1 MRRERDSIDAYFDRF
16 EAFAENQGREEGE
29 WALMLSALLTGK
41 ALHVFS
47 TLSKADQRD
56 YKKLREALMK
66 GYDLTEE
73 GFRRKFRQARI
84 QSGETYAQFGVRL
97 DHYFNKWLEL
107 SDVGKGFVKLKSLL
121 IREQILS
128 GCGAELTVHLK
139 ERKPQTAEELLEAA
153 EVYREARSDVKPP
166 RLGLGQQI
174 RTFKSERDKN
184 GPGSP
189 SGAKEHSPEA
199 KNARPQ
205 KVEGRAELR
214 ECFICRK
221 KGHIARDCRNKTPKV
236 GALHEV
242 PFQGG
247 TEMEAEG
254 SQPRDG
260 QVGSGNLT
268 LSGMRNAEAAA
279 ELPVRKGAIGDWEVD
294 VLRDTECS
302 TAVVRT
308 SFVKGER
315 RKCVLFDGT
324 VREFETAKLAVSTP
338 FLKGQL
344 EALVMQ
350 NPLCDLIIGN
360 VPGAKGSDDPAV
372 AAAVETRGQRQKAM
386 RPLSAPCGKQGVEA
400 TPLEIK
406 GAQQGD
412 SSLRGL
418 FEVAKERE
426 QKSGEVQSWFR

>member
-1 MRRERDSIDAYFDRF
+1 MCIRDS
-16 EAFAENQGREEGE
+16 
-29 WALMLSALLTGK
+29 S
-41 ALHVFS
+41 
-47 TLSKADQRD
+47 
-56 YKKLREALMK
+56 
-66 GYDLTEE
+66 
-73 GFRRKFRQARI
+73 
-84 QSGETYAQFGVRL
+84 
-97 DHYFNKWLEL
+97 
-107 SDVGKGFVKLKSLL
+107 
-121 IREQILS
+121 
-128 GCGAELTVHLK
+128 
-139 ERKPQTAEELLEAA
+139 
-153 EVYREARSDVKPP
+153 
-166 RLGLGQQI
+166 
-174 RTFKSERDKN
+174 
-184 GPGSP
+184 
-189 SGAKEHSPEA
+189 
-199 KNARPQ
+199 
-205 KVEGRAELR
+205 
-214 ECFICRK
+214 
-221 KGHIARDCRNKTPKV
+221 
-236 GALHEV
+236 
-242 PFQGG
+242 
-247 TEMEAEG
+247 
-254 SQPRDG
+254 
-260 QVGSGNLT
+260 LT